1 LEKWSWKA
9 HMRKPVPSHR
19 AETPPIQ
26 PGVGPIPLRH
36 KERRISLRD
45 PSALLPVKN
54 DVPEIPSLRM
64 SYRQPIRANSPSTV
78 STVSATSSMEYLALA
93 PAKGRGEDSG
103 YSTDNFFQPQSN
115 LMIVSLHNNIEG
127 AMADWTG
134 RDSPVS
140 PVSLISEPSWR

>member
-1 LEKWSWKA
+1 
-9 HMRKPVPSHR
+9 MRKPVPSHR

-45 PSALLPVKN
+45 PNALLPVEN
-54 DVPEIPSLRM
+54 DVLEIPSLRL
-64 SYRQPIRANSPSTV
+64 SYRESLQANSHSTA

-93 PAKGRGEDSG
+93 TANGRGEDSG
-103 YSTDNFFQPQSN
+103 YGTDNFFQPQSN
-115 LMIVSLHNNIEG
+115 LMMVSMHNDIEG

-140 PVSLISEPSWR
+140 PVSPISEPSWR